1 MEPINWPQLLRALL
15 ADGMTQPE
23 IAKACDCGQSTIS
36 DMLRGKTNDP
46 RTSLG
51 LRLLALGGV
60 RRVHVPV
67 VFQPCKDANAAP
79 AADRAEAQRAA

>member
-1 MEPINWPQLLRALL
+1 MEPIDWPRILRALL

-51 LRLLALGGV
+51 LRLLTLGRQRGV
-60 RRVHVPV
+60 DVPV
-67 VFQPCKDANAAP
+67 LFQQQ
-79 AADRAEAQRAA
+79 EVQRAA